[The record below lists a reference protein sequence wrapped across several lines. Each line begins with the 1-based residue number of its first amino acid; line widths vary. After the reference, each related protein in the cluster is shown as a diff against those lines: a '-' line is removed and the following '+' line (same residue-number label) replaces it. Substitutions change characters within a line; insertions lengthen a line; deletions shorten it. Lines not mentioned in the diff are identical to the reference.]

1 MDNLVDV
8 LAAQNKRILTL
19 QLLLEALVDELIET
33 KKLKESK
40 LDERFLDKMN
50 WANEQLDRARDE
62 ASMDYLK
69 SQMFAGKMGEA

>member
-1 MDNLVDV
+1 MTPHDLI
-8 LAAQNKRILTL
+8 AAQNKRILTL
-19 QLLLEALVDELIET
+19 QMLVEALVDELIET

-40 LDERFLDKMN
+40 LDERFVDKMN

-69 SQMFAGKMGEA
+69 SQMFGGKMGEA

>member
-1 MDNLVDV
+1 MDNLIDV

-69 SQMFAGKMGEA
+69 SQMFGGKMGEA

>member
-40 LDERFLDKMN
+40 LDDRFVDKMN

-69 SQMFAGKMGEA
+69 SQMFSGKMGEA

>member
-1 MDNLVDV
+1 MDNLIDV

-40 LDERFLDKMN
+40 LDERFVDKMN
-50 WANEQLDRARDE
+50 WANEQLDKARDE

-69 SQMFAGKMGEA
+69 SQMFGGKMGEA

>member
-1 MDNLVDV
+1 MDNLIDV

-62 ASMDYLK
+62 ASMDFVN
-69 SQMFAGKMGEA
+69 SQMFGGKMGEA

>member
-1 MDNLVDV
+1 MDNLIDV

-40 LDERFLDKMN
+40 LDERFVDKMN
-50 WANEQLDRARDE
+50 WANEQLDKARDE
-62 ASMDYLK
+62 VSMDYLK
-69 SQMFAGKMGEA
+69 SQMFGGKMGEA

>member
-1 MDNLVDV
+1 MDNLIDV

-40 LDERFLDKMN
+40 LDERFVDKMN
-50 WANEQLDRARDE
+50 WANEQLDKARDE

-69 SQMFAGKMGEA
+69 SQMFSGKMGEA

>member
-1 MDNLVDV
+1 MDNLIDV
-8 LAAQNKRILTL
+8 LAAQNKRIRTL

-40 LDERFLDKMN
+40 LDERFVDKMN

-69 SQMFAGKMGEA
+69 SQMFGGKMGEA

>member
-1 MDNLVDV
+1 MDNLIDV

-69 SQMFAGKMGEA
+69 SQMFGGKMGDA

>member
-1 MDNLVDV
+1 MDNLIDV
-8 LAAQNKRILTL
+8 LAAQIKRILTL

-69 SQMFAGKMGEA
+69 SQMFGGKMGEA

>member
-40 LDERFLDKMN
+40 LDDRFVDKMN

-69 SQMFAGKMGEA
+69 SQMFGGKMGEA

>member
-40 LDERFLDKMN
+40 LDERFVDKMN

-69 SQMFAGKMGEA
+69 SQMFGGKMGEA

>member
-69 SQMFAGKMGEA
+69 SQMFGGKMGEA